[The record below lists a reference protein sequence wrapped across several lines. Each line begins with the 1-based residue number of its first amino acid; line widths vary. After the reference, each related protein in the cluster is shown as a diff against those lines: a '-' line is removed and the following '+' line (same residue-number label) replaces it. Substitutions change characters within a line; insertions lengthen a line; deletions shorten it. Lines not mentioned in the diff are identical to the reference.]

1 LATDKSKSFKITSLL
16 SQKHICNF
24 IAKKWIIGRKDEEG
38 KNVSLTSYGNQC
50 DLVTST
56 ISKITSDEGYN
67 IPVNTLIKI
76 LRKEEMT
83 LSQFFIECEKE
94 YNRLP

>member
-1 LATDKSKSFKITSLL
+1 MAANKSTSLAL
-16 SQKHICNF
+16 SGMLSKKHICNF

-38 KNVSLTSYGNQC
+38 KDVSFTSYGNQC

-56 ISKITSDEGYN
+56 ISKIASDEGYN
-67 IPVNTLIKI
+67 IPINTLIKI

-83 LSQFFIECEKE
+83 LSQFFIECENE
-94 YNRLP
+94 YK

>member
-1 LATDKSKSFKITSLL
+1 ML
-16 SQKHICNF
+16 SQKQICNF

-38 KNVSLTSYGNQC
+38 KDVSFTMYGNQC

-56 ISKITSDEGYN
+56 ISKIASNDGYN
-67 IPVNTLIKI
+67 IPINTLIKI

-94 YNRLP
+94 YN

>member
-1 LATDKSKSFKITSLL
+1 MATNISTSFAITSLL
-16 SQKHICNF
+16 SQKQVCNF
-24 IAKKWIIGRKDEEG
+24 IAKKWIIDRRDEQG
-38 KNVSLTSYGNQC
+38 KIVSFTSYGNQC

-56 ISKITSDEGYN
+56 ISKIASDEGYN
-67 IPVNTLIKI
+67 IPINTLIKI

-94 YNRLP
+94 YN